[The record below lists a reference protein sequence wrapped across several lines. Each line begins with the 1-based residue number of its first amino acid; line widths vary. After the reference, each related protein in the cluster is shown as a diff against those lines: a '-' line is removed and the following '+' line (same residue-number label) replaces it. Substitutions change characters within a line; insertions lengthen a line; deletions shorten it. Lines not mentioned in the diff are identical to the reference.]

1 MKVSFEG
8 IGEQVVSFAA
18 DGTVKGAFVKMSDN
32 GEVTACSAEDNFI
45 GFCIDE
51 DNGFAS
57 VLTHGYIKCA
67 YTGEDAPAVGYGLL
81 TADTDG
87 KVTASEDGREYL
99 ILEVDTTAETV
110 GFIM

>member
-8 IGEQVVSFAA
+8 IGEQVISFAA

-32 GEVTACSAEDNFI
+32 GEVTACDAEDNFM

-51 DNGFAS
+51 DGGFAS
-57 VLTHGYIKCA
+57 VLTHGFVKCP
-67 YTGEDAPAVGYGLL
+67 YTGDDAPEVGYGTL
-81 TADTDG
+81 TADAGG
-87 KVTASEDGREYL
+87 KVSVSEDGREYL